1 MEWSARGGES
11 GGERERAVPSIS
23 AQLYIYVYGS
33 ARASDILSCVI
44 FAYPDPQIRLSESE
58 EYAKVRKNQS
68 QDLGSRI
75 HEADSSQ
82 NNEVEHVS
90 EEREASILNQRATI
104 PSIEEPALHKSIGRD
119 NKRED
124 LGDEFR
130 SSIELTSHED
140 ADSSPEV
147 RANIAPD
154 GDNGPLNPY
163 EIRDH
168 CDSRDGKRERV
179 DVELDSSAE
188 LTSHEDADSSP
199 EVRANI
205 APDRDNGPLD
215 PYGIRDHCDSRDSK
229 RERVD
234 VELDSSAEL
243 TSHEDAESSPEARA
257 HMALDEDNGPLD
269 QDKISDQN
277 DFGRNSREHPGDINF
292 SDEVLPSKLNQNKS
306 SSSSPGAGAY
316 ENEESPT
323 WSPEAEVHENE
334 ELSLS
339 PGAAALENESCSPGG
354 GADGKSS
361 LSFSPKAGAHVIK
374 LSSFSAGARPNEIE
388 DSSSLSSGEGNE
400 SKDSSN
406 NRDENEFEDYTI
418 ERPGNMDLSNEV
430 SSSREL
436 PRLEIEE
443 PSQVAG
449 GDTEVYEGLSSR
461 FIHRISSAENLECPG
476 PKDTITSTHRTLGG
490 RVSAE
495 NVVHPY
501 KEERKQSQS
510 NTDLRGI
517 RPKDSITTAGSFG
530 ESILSEDLMSP
541 YKQGMKPSQSIQG
554 FNRISSEDTLANSL
568 RNNPSSKSH
577 VAVEAMTKSPTTRSY
592 YAYDGSASSCNETDD
607 PVSDQHFHRLKRN
620 FKNADFVSTKGL
632 PKRDGFMVNSE
643 SEMQYRAINS
653 LSTLP
658 GKNHHATKGR
668 HVFPESTRHGFP
680 VRSTMRRGTIEH
692 VSKLPFSQAGHR
704 SGSPSSY
711 GRNEFH
717 TSRHS
722 PGRPEY
728 VDSDKMEL
736 LRMVYELQDQL
747 DRTYVSEG
755 KTSERVSPRLAH
767 LAAER
772 ERYRDLNY
780 ARAPERY
787 SEGVSWS
794 QQSKYPPRKA
804 FSGETSHCRRSAD
817 CPCLRCYPH
826 VWHCSAQLPPHVTSC
841 EKEHHMGHP
850 GHNYYSAY
858 CSGSSSP
865 RHYAGS
871 AFSLWSRDAKADDQ
885 RLKDREVKKLYAS
898 EKCHLKRQHL
908 RPIAGGAPIVTCYRC
923 LELLQLPADFLVF
936 KRRCHRLKCGA
947 CSEVLKFSFQN
958 SSVVPYIPDAIAPPP
973 SEVDDYTDTTKNRNF
988 ASASRVHAEPVSCS
1002 DDFGQSFCISC
1013 STEDDPSP
1021 PFHTLG
1027 RNANDRK
1034 MSSGS
1039 SFDPIDERKT
1049 AYPHGYQN
1057 KYKAPVK
1064 RFDSASASSVMS
1076 KKERVSSE
1084 IEELP
1089 PTGSPLHR
1097 LMGYSSPSKVIRRSD
1112 E

>member
-1 MEWSARGGES
+1 MSHMTSQMNTKFRLVRCPRCQRILPELAEVPIYSCGGC
-11 GGERERAVPSIS
+11 GALL
-23 AQLYIYVYGS
+23 Q
-33 ARASDILSCVI
+33 
-44 FAYPDPQIRLSESE
+44 
-58 EYAKVRKNQS
+58 AKVRKNQS

-75 HEADSSQ
+75 HETDSSQ
-82 NNEVEHVS
+82 NKELERVC
-90 EEREASILNQRATI
+90 EEREASILNQRATV

-119 NKRED
+119 NKREG

-130 SSIELTSHED
+130 SSIELTSHEDADSSPEVTANIAPDGDNGPLDPYEIRDHCDTRDSKRERVDIELDSSAELTSHED

-154 GDNGPLNPY
+154 GDNGPLDPY
-163 EIRDH
+163 E
-168 CDSRDGKRERV
+168 
-179 DVELDSSAE
+179 
-188 LTSHEDADSSP
+188 
-199 EVRANI
+199 
-205 APDRDNGPLD
+205 
-215 PYGIRDHCDSRDSK
+215 IRDHCDSRDSK

-234 VELDSSAEL
+234 VELESSAEL

-269 QDKISDQN
+269 QDKRSDQN
-277 DFGRNSREHPGDINF
+277 DFGENSREHPGDINF

-306 SSSSPGAGAY
+306 SSLSPGAGAY

-334 ELSLS
+334 ELLLS
-339 PGAAALENESCSPGG
+339 PGAAALENKSCSPGG
-354 GADGKSS
+354 GADGNAS
-361 LSFSPKAGAHVIK
+361 LPFSPKAGAHVIK
-374 LSSFSAGARPNEIE
+374 LSSFSPGAGPNEIE
-388 DSSSLSSGEGNE
+388 DSSSLSSREGNE
-400 SKDSSN
+400 SRDSSN
-406 NRDENEFEDYTI
+406 NRDENDFEDYTI
-418 ERPGNMDLSNEV
+418 EWPGNMDLSNE
-430 SSSREL
+430 EL
-436 PRLEIEE
+436 PCHEIEE
-443 PSQVAG
+443 PLQVAG

-461 FIHRISSAENLECPG
+461 FIYRISSAENLECPG

-490 RVSAE
+490 RVSSE

-510 NTDLRGI
+510 NTNLRGI
-517 RPKDSITTAGSFG
+517 RPKDSITMAQRSIG
-530 ESILSEDLMSP
+530 ESILSEDLRSP

-554 FNRISSEDTLANSL
+554 FNRISSVDTLANSP
-568 RNNPSSKSH
+568 RNDPSSKFH

-620 FKNADFVSTKGL
+620 LKNADFVSTKGL
-632 PKRDGFMVNSE
+632 PKRDGFMVNNTMNSE

-668 HVFPESTRHGFP
+668 HVFPESTRHGLP
-680 VRSTMRRGTIEH
+680 VRSMMRRGTNEH
-692 VSKLPFSQAGHR
+692 VAKLPFSQAGHR

-717 TSRHS
+717 TSHHS
-722 PGRPEY
+722 PGRSEY
-728 VDSDKMEL
+728 VDSDKMKL

-767 LAAER
+767 LAPER

-787 SEGVSWS
+787 SKGVSWS
-794 QQSKYPPRKA
+794 QQFKYPRRA
-804 FSGETSHCRRSAD
+804 FSGETPLSRHLAD

-826 VWHCSAQLPPHVTSC
+826 VWHCSVQPHVTSC
-841 EKEHHMGHP
+841 EKEHHMAHP

-865 RHYAGS
+865 RCYAGS
-871 AFSLWSRDAKADDQ
+871 EFSLGSRDAKADDQ

-898 EKCHLKRQHL
+898 EKYHLKRQHL

-936 KRRCHRLKCGA
+936 KRRCHLLKCGA

-958 SSVVPYIPDAIAPPP
+958 SSVVPCVPDAIAPPP
-973 SEVDDYTDTTKNRNF
+973 SQVDDYTNTTKNRNF
-988 ASASRVHAEPVSCS
+988 ASASRVHAEPVSYS

-1049 AYPHGYQN
+1049 VYPHESQN
-1057 KYKAPVK
+1057 KYRTPVK
-1064 RFDSASASSVMS
+1064 RFDSASTSSFMS
-1076 KKERVSSE
+1076 KKEKVPSE

-1089 PTGSPLHR
+1089 TAASPLHR
-1097 LMGYSSPSKVIRRSD
+1097 LMGYSSPSKVIKRSD